1 MANTSGKYGVK
12 LYGPAIIPPII
23 FDVDPAAT
31 AIYMNDCVK
40 LVADQGVAQDTAGSE
55 ASIGVAIGFFDS
67 TGKAQK
73 YYSAGSATGWKCVVQ
88 LAVPGQLFQ
97 VKSTTALTAADVGTC
112 ADLVVG
118 TGSSVTYQ
126 SGGYIDTVGA
136 STAQFKI
143 LGLAE
148 FEGNAWGA
156 NQDVIVCFNEGMLL
170 KTAGV

>member
-1 MANTSGKYGVK
+1 MANTTGKYGVK
-12 LYGPAIIPPII
+12 PYGPAILPPVV
-23 FDVDPAAT
+23 FDVDPATT
-31 AIYMNDCVK
+31 AIYQNDCVK

-55 ASIGVAIGFFDS
+55 ASIGIAIGFFDA
-67 TGKAQK
+67 TGAPKK
-73 YYSAGSATGWKCVVQ
+73 YYPAGSATGWKCVVQ

-118 TGSSVTYQ
+118 TGSTVTLQ
-126 SGGYIDTVGA
+126 SGGYIDTVGTT
-136 STAQFKI
+136 TAQFKV
-143 LGLAE
+143 LGLTE
-148 FEGNAWGA
+148 TEGNAWGA